1 MGFNDLIKEQGGN
14 LNIGILPKCAMSNC
28 EEKGI
33 VYSTNSDIEVMKA
46 KGFRSVPMIEID
58 NKVLNYLDAINWIK
72 EI

>member
-1 MGFNDLIKEQGGN
+1 LAV
-14 LNIGILPKCAMSNC
+14 ILYTTECPKCKILKAKL